1 MISFEELPDA
11 LRPYASWS
19 LSMWFY
25 TVSHSELVLQLRH
38 PDQYRIKYLVLSGCG
53 DVCIPA
59 ISAVEHVQVEKLDEM
74 TWRLTLSEY
83 AAATAET
90 WRLEDEYQ
98 MIT

>member
-1 MISFEELPDA
+1 
-11 LRPYASWS
+11 
-19 LSMWFY
+19 
-25 TVSHSELVLQLRH
+25 
-38 PDQYRIKYLVLSGCG
+38 LVLSGCG

>member
-38 PDQYRIKYLVLSGCG
+38 PDQYRMGHQGLGWSEIDPKVGRERS
-53 DVCIPA
+53 DVSVAP
-59 ISAVEHVQVEKLDEM
+59 
-74 TWRLTLSEY
+74 R
-83 AAATAET
+83 TA
-90 WRLEDEYQ
+90 RS
-98 MIT
+98 